1 MILFIKIMISSTISG
16 KVLTIGPVPEG
27 KGGVST
33 VVRYYRDYLFSK
45 WNFIV
50 EANDRK
56 VKFPKLFDAISA
68 CVKLFAMLRTNND
81 IKIVHLH
88 TAGKVSFPRS
98 VVFMRIAKLMGRKV
112 VMHMH
117 SGTFPTYCAGKE
129 KKVGKVLNK
138 ADALIVLGKKWSSYY
153 RDTFGLKNI
162 FVVPNIV
169 PEIAG
174 KFDIS
179 QRYNQGK
186 IHALFL
192 GHLVE
197 TKGIYDLLEALALV
211 KDRLIDRF
219 ELHVGGKGDIGR
231 FKSEVN
237 RLGLEKMVTF
247 EGWVSAEKKR
257 DLLMKSS
264 ISILPSYFE
273 GLPISLL
280 EGMVFSHALIAT
292 DVGSIHEIL
301 DSSNGYIFAPGKIDE
316 ISDSVVTLVNDR
328 TELRKMGEISST
340 KVRPYLPDSVARSL
354 TILYEELLKE

>member
-33 VVRYYRDYLFSK
+33 VVRYYRDYLFPN

-50 EANDRK
+50 EVYERK
-56 VKFPKLFDAISA
+56 VKFSKLFDAISA
-68 CVKLFAMLRTNND
+68 CVKIFAMLRANKD
-81 IKIVHLH
+81 ITIVHLH

-129 KKVGKVLNK
+129 KKVGKILNK
-138 ADALIVLGKKWSSYY
+138 ADALIVLGNKWSSYY
-153 RDTFGLKNI
+153 HDTFGLNNL

-169 PEIAG
+169 PDVAE

-179 QRYNQGK
+179 QRYIQGK

-192 GHLVE
+192 GQLVE
-197 TKGIYDLLEALALV
+197 TKGIYDLLEAIALV
-211 KDRLIDRF
+211 KDRLKDRF

-231 FKSEVN
+231 FKSEIN
-237 RLGLEKMVTF
+237 RLGLEGIVTF

-292 DVGSIHEIL
+292 NVGSIPEIL

-316 ISDSVVTLVNDR
+316 ISDSVVRLVDDR
-328 TELRKMGEISST
+328 MKLRILGEMSRT
-340 KVRPYLPDSVARSL
+340 KVMPYLPDSVSRSL
-354 TILYEELLKE
+354 TILYEELLKD